1 MEKILEIYLEKIAD
15 GLDLFQRKATLSFI
29 LLKGEV
35 FFQSHL
41 WILPLLQIVTAGGN
55 FDVSVSLVS
64 LYECPPCYSDQHPI
78 QKIGR
83 KGDI

>member
-1 MEKILEIYLEKIAD
+1 MVLICSQ
-15 GLDLFQRKATLSFI
+15 GNWKATFSSI

-35 FFQSHL
+35 FFQSQV
-41 WILPLLQIVTAGGN
+41 WILPLLQIVSAGGN

>member
-1 MEKILEIYLEKIAD
+1 MVLKE
-15 GLDLFQRKATLSFI
+15 SNSI

-35 FFQSHL
+35 YFQSHV
-41 WILPLLQIVTAGGN
+41 WILPLLQIAGGN